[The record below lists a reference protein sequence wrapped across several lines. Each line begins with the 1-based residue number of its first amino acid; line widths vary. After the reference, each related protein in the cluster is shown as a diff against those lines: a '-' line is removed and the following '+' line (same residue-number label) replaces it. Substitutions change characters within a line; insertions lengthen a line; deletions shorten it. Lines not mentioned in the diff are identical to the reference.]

1 MVICSSSRSLAGGGP
16 SRIDFGADR
25 YQDSE
30 TPGRSEARGRMSSR
44 HQISAA
50 ALSTRRRATA
60 CTPVWE

>member
-1 MVICSSSRSLAGGGP
+1 MVVCSSAGSLAGGGP

-25 YQDSE
+25 SQPSE
-30 TPGRSEARGRMSSR
+30 TPGRSQARDRISSR